1 MRYLCLNC
9 EERFDH
15 DGAKLRCPKCLRV
28 TGLEKI
34 ESSEAKTAAAA
45 KNPYLVPGAIAVA
58 VALAIGGYAAWRSNA
73 PEHVTDEIHLE
84 PLTPGTL
91 EAHFRRL
98 HVEPGDLSTLLASND
113 AIEGF
118 ATRAARDRDGAI
130 AIAEGVQA
138 AMRQKASDRAF
149 VRWSLGVPREDA
161 PMTAVDGY
169 EAMREDG
176 AAMRLYPI
184 EAAAISVAALRS
196 RGVNAMVTEIYKFP
210 GDQSPPDPSGE
221 MGYYGVA
228 VYEGDVGE
236 GTPHIF
242 DPWGGHEASPAEDD
256 YRVINDVEAIGAALN
271 VRALHLL
278 VRETN
283 PERALEVSS
292 RATTLCPRSPA
303 VRAVRGAILLVAGNP
318 NEALA
323 ELESAQQ
330 IRADGPRRNLIAGL
344 YMAREDVEAAQR
356 EASAALEEF
365 PEYAHAHATL
375 AAIHMAS
382 AEPDLALNELEAA
395 ERADPDLY
403 ILPALR
409 ANYYAMQG
417 NLERAV
423 AEIAHA
429 VEVNPSDFNTRLTAA
444 QIYRQAG
451 RYEDMRRE
459 ARAVLELVP
468 EGRREQLRAAL
479 VQRLGESAFEEPI
492 ADDDLTEEEIEAAN
506 SGEDFTL
513 QAPSLAGVAPGAPE
527 EEELTDEEIEAAAE
541 EESGDGPVLMLGDR
555 NRFSLGGGGGGGGG
569 GGLTLQ

>member
-15 DGAKLRCPKCLRV
+15 EGAKLRCPKCLRV

-34 ESSEAKTAAAA
+34 ESAEAKTAEAA
-45 KNPYLVPGAIAVA
+45 KNPYLVPVLIVL
-58 VALAIGGYAAWRSNA
+58 ALALAMGGYAVWRSSA
-73 PEHVTDEIHLE
+73 PEQVTDEIHLE

-98 HVEPGDLSTLLASND
+98 HVEPGDLSALLTSND

-118 ATRAARDRDGAI
+118 ATRAAANRDGAV

-138 AMRQKASDRAF
+138 AIREKASSRSF

-161 PMTAVDGY
+161 PMTAADAY
-169 EAMREDG
+169 ESIRENG
-176 AAMRLYPI
+176 AEMRLYPI
-184 EAAAISVAALRS
+184 EVAAIAVSALRT
-196 RGVNAMVTEIYKFP
+196 RGVNAMLTEIYKFP
-210 GDQSPPDPSGE
+210 GDQSPPDPSGQI
-221 MGYYGVA
+221 GYYGVA
-228 VYEGDVGE
+228 VYEGDAGE
-236 GTPHIF
+236 GEVHLF
-242 DPWGGHEASPAEDD
+242 DPWGGHETSPEEDD
-256 YRVINDVEAIGAALN
+256 YRVINDVEAVGAVLN

-278 VRETN
+278 VRENN

-344 YMAREDVEAAQR
+344 YMAREDIESAQR

-365 PEYAHAHATL
+365 PQYAHAHATL
-375 AAIHMAS
+375 AAIHMAN

-395 ERADPDLY
+395 EQADPDLY

-423 AEIAHA
+423 TEIAHA
-429 VEVNPSDFNTRLTAA
+429 VELNPDFNTRLTAA

-451 RYEDMRRE
+451 RYDEMRRE
-459 ARAVLELVP
+459 AQAVLLLVP
-468 EGRREQLRAAL
+468 EGRRDQLRAAL
-479 VQRLGESAFEEPI
+479 EQRLGASAFDDPM

-506 SGEDFTL
+506 SGEAFAL
-513 QAPSLAGVAPGAPE
+513 QAPSIHGPAGDE
-527 EEELTDEEIEAAAE
+527 EDDLTEEEIEAANSETGA
-541 EESGDGPVLMLGDR
+541 DGPVLMLGDR
-555 NRFSLGGGGGGGGG
+555 NHFSLGGGGGGGGG

>member
-15 DGAKLRCPKCLRV
+15 EGAKLRCPKCLRV

-34 ESSEAKTAAAA
+34 ESAEAKTAEAA
-45 KNPYLVPGAIAVA
+45 KNPYLVPGAIVL
-58 VALAIGGYAAWRSNA
+58 ALALAMGGYAVWRSSA
-73 PEHVTDEIHLE
+73 PEQVTDEIHLE

-98 HVEPGDLSTLLASND
+98 HVEPGDLSTLLVSND

-118 ATRAARDRDGAI
+118 ATRAAGDRDGAV

-138 AMRQKASDRAF
+138 ALRAKASSRAF

-161 PMTAVDGY
+161 PMTAVDAY

-176 AAMRLYPI
+176 AEMRLYPI
-184 EAAAISVAALRS
+184 EVAAIAVSALRS
-196 RGVNAMVTEIYKFP
+196 RGVNAMLAEIYKFP
-210 GDQSPPDPSGE
+210 GDQSPPDPSGQ

-228 VYEGDVGE
+228 VYEGDAGE
-236 GTPHIF
+236 GEVHIF

-256 YRVINDVEAIGAALN
+256 YRVINDVEAVGAVLN

-278 VRETN
+278 VREQN

-344 YMAREDVEAAQR
+344 YMAREDIESAQR

-365 PEYAHAHATL
+365 PQYAHAHATL

-395 ERADPDLY
+395 EHADPDLY

-423 AEIAHA
+423 TEIAHA
-429 VEVNPSDFNTRLTAA
+429 VELTPDFNTRLTAA

-451 RYEDMRRE
+451 RYDDMRRE
-459 ARAVLELVP
+459 AQAVLLLVP

-479 VQRLGESAFEEPI
+479 EQRLGASAFEDPM
-492 ADDDLTEEEIEAAN
+492 ADDDLTEEEIAAAN

-513 QAPSLAGVAPGAPE
+513 QAPSLDGVAPTGEE
-527 EEELTDEEIEAAAE
+527 EEELTEEEIEAANSEAGTE
-541 EESGDGPVLMLGDR
+541 GGPVLMLGDR

-569 GGLTLQ
+569 GLTLQ

>member
-15 DGAKLRCPKCLRV
+15 EGAKLRCPKCLRV

-34 ESSEAKTAAAA
+34 ESAEAKTAAAA

-58 VALAIGGYAAWRSNA
+58 VALAIGGYAVWRSNA
-73 PEHVTDEIHLE
+73 PETVTDQIHLE

-98 HVEPGDLSTLLASND
+98 HFEPGDLSTLLASND

-118 ATRAARDRDGAI
+118 ATRAAHGRDGAM

-138 AMRQKASDRAF
+138 AMREKASNRAF

-161 PMTAVDGY
+161 PMTAIDAY

-176 AAMRLYPI
+176 AAMHLYPV
-184 EAAAISVAALRS
+184 EAAAIAVSALRS
-196 RGVNAMVTEIYKFP
+196 RGVNAMMTEIYKFP
-210 GDQSPPDPSGE
+210 GDQSPPDPSGQ
-221 MGYYGVA
+221 MGYFGVA

-236 GTPHIF
+236 GTPHLF
-242 DPWGGHEASPAEDD
+242 DPWGGHESTPAEDD
-256 YRVINDVEAIGAALN
+256 YRVLNDVEAVGAVLN

-278 VRETN
+278 VRENN

-292 RATTLCPRSPA
+292 RATTLYPRSPA

-330 IRADGPRRNLIAGL
+330 IRADGPRRNLIAGI
-344 YMAREDVEAAQR
+344 YMAREDVESAQR

-375 AAIHMAS
+375 AAIHMAN
-382 AEPDLALNELEAA
+382 AEPDLAINELEAA
-395 ERADPDLY
+395 EHADPDLY

-423 AEIAHA
+423 TEIAHA
-429 VEVNPSDFNTRLTAA
+429 VEVNPDFNTRLTAA

-479 VQRLGESAFEEPI
+479 VQRLGESAFEDPI

-513 QAPSLAGVAPGAPE
+513 QAPSLDGVTPTAGTE
-527 EEELTDEEIEAAAE
+527 EEELTEEEIEAAAE

-555 NRFSLGGGGGGGGG
+555 NHFSLGGGGGGGGG
-569 GGLTLQ
+569 GLTLH

>member
-1 MRYLCLNC
+1 
-9 EERFDH
+9 
-15 DGAKLRCPKCLRV
+15 
-28 TGLEKI
+28 
-34 ESSEAKTAAAA
+34 
-45 KNPYLVPGAIAVA
+45 
-58 VALAIGGYAAWRSNA
+58 
-73 PEHVTDEIHLE
+73 
-84 PLTPGTL
+84 
-91 EAHFRRL
+91 
-98 HVEPGDLSTLLASND
+98 
-113 AIEGF
+113 
-118 ATRAARDRDGAI
+118 
-130 AIAEGVQA
+130 
-138 AMRQKASDRAF
+138 
-149 VRWSLGVPREDA
+149 
-161 PMTAVDGY
+161 
-169 EAMREDG
+169 
-176 AAMRLYPI
+176 
-184 EAAAISVAALRS
+184 
-196 RGVNAMVTEIYKFP
+196 
-210 GDQSPPDPSGE
+210 

-344 YMAREDVEAAQR
+344 YMAREDIESAQR

-395 ERADPDLY
+395 EHADPDLY

-513 QAPSLAGVAPGAPE
+513 QAPSLEGVAPGAPE
-527 EEELTDEEIEAAAE
+527 EEELTEEEIEAAAE

-555 NRFSLGGGGGGGGG
+555 NHFSLGGGGGGGG